1 MIHLRPRHRRRRKRK
16 TRTLIRH
23 NKVNEKSSTIPS
35 FLVGMWSIFALLA
48 RLQSHRQCVRARKHY
63 AQFMTPPLEK
73 KSGGLQQSCF
83 FTVQVAF
90 LFGNLINCLRDR
102 KRPKLTTRVTGVVVY
117 WRQKR
122 NARPGPH
129 CVLRTQDS
137 LVTNILREIFF
148 FSPLSFWRSLPKFL
162 ILASLKKGRW
172 NVFFPTDF
180 PLGSLETLWYFLV

>member
-1 MIHLRPRHRRRRKRK
+1 MVVCVCARDYAARQRVDFDLSCHCQMIHLRPRHRRRRKRK

-102 KRPKLTTRVTGVVVY
+102 KRPKLTTRVTGG
-117 WRQKR
+117 WWCIGAKKEM
-122 NARPGPH
+122 P
-129 CVLRTQDS
+129 S
-137 LVTNILREIFF
+137 LVHIVCYAHKT
-148 FSPLSFWRSLPKFL
+148 
-162 ILASLKKGRW
+162 RW
-172 NVFFPTDF
+172 
-180 PLGSLETLWYFLV
+180 